1 MLNATNNIT
10 DAFTQGTGKVTS
22 KVSSY
27 VFKVRGIPAKA
38 FLLVSWLHIMTYRLL
53 LLVASCPL
61 YEKEATW
68 LSKHPQVS
76 GMTDLKAI
84 LILKS

>member
-1 MLNATNNIT
+1 MNFDFSQNVTNNIT

-38 FLLVSWLHIMTYRLL
+38 FLLVSWLHIMTSLNK
-53 LLVASCPL
+53 LVGL
-61 YEKEATW
+61 QT
-68 LSKHPQVS
+68 
-76 GMTDLKAI
+76 
-84 LILKS
+84 